1 MCNKSAK
8 SVREGGLLFFVPVY
22 QPDTR
27 LACFLAKHALDF
39 VLQRLLGGLNEM
51 DMDDISGLADFSSD
65 CWLSGSHL
73 VLMCL

>member
-27 LACFLAKHALDF
+27 YTRNEKSRIFNHFHKEVASCVLPRKACA
-39 VLQRLLGGLNEM
+39 
-51 DMDDISGLADFSSD
+51 
-65 CWLSGSHL
+65 
-73 VLMCL
+73 